1 MMAFALVGIGGAIG
15 AMGRYGLSQLIG
27 RLLPM
32 SFPLATLL
40 VNILGSLA
48 MGVFVGLMARLLPAW
63 QAEARLFVAVGVL
76 GGVTTFSSFSLD
88 TIVLMERGALIEA
101 GLYVVLSVVV
111 CLAGLYLGLLMTR
124 GGPA

>member
-63 QAEARLFVAVGVL
+63 QAEARLFVAVGIL
-76 GGVTTFSSFSLD
+76 GGVTPFSSFSLD